1 VRPPRHNPVL
11 LSIVDFKWQEFCTQK
26 SGIYPTRAQT
36 IAEISV
42 VSPGASDRCAK
53 DLTGPA
59 EALRIAPFM
68 VMAIRETVMAAI
80 QPRISVEY
88 KDEATIVAFTDEKIL
103 EETDVRDLREA
114 VESVVEQAPGIH
126 LILDFRHVKFLSSAV
141 LGLLIRISK
150 RVYEQ
155 EGELR
160 LCNIHPGIHE
170 VFKITR
176 LTNVFEIYEDVDSA
190 TRSFSEHR

>member
-1 VRPPRHNPVL
+1 VPVEGY
-11 LSIVDFKWQEFCTQK
+11 S
-26 SGIYPTRAQT
+26 
-36 IAEISV
+36 EI
-42 VSPGASDRCAK
+42 
-53 DLTGPA
+53 
-59 EALRIAPFM
+59 
-68 VMAIRETVMAAI
+68 VMAAI

-88 KDEATIVAFTDEKIL
+88 KEEATIVAFTDEKIL
-103 EETDVRDLREA
+103 EETDVRALREA

-126 LILDFRHVKFLSSAV
+126 LVLDFRHVKFLSSAV

-150 RVYEQ
+150 RVYER

-176 LTNVFEIYEDVDSA
+176 LTNVFDIYEDVESA
-190 TRSFSEHR
+190 TRSFSERR